1 MGTPSRYYST
11 KAIELRL
18 YAVDSSTSGNLPA
31 SDSVGTTHQIEIRDP
46 DNGTTNF
53 NLPTTFPFTLIIDP
67 DQSTEEVITATAVI
81 GNTYT
86 ITRGSD
92 NSNIA
97 LHNIGAV
104 IKHGVS
110 ARDYADSRVHEAAT
124 SNIHGLG
131 SGSSFVGTTDTQ
143 TLTNKTLT
151 APTFTGTTTASTIN
165 VTTDLQFN
173 AVSLTSAWTAWTAGT
188 SGIAN
193 STVTS
198 RYTQIG
204 KTVHFQY
211 YVAFSGANTGGTTLT
226 FNLPVT
232 AKADNIVAPVRM
244 VSGAANFVGVA
255 SSTST
260 SAMVV
265 NVIGTAATYANLAG
279 ITATVPNTWQSGD
292 YIRVTGTY
300 EAA

>member
-31 SDSVGTTHQIEIRDP
+31 SDSAGTTHQIEIRDK
-46 DNGTTNF
+46 NNNTTNF
-53 NLPTTFPFTLIIDP
+53 NLPTSFPFTLILDP
-67 DQSTEEVITATAVI
+67 DLDTEEVVTATAATTNV
-81 GNTYT
+81 YT

-92 NSNIA
+92 NSNIT
-97 LHNIGAV
+97 LHNVGAV

-110 ARDYADSRVHEAAT
+110 ARDYSDSRDHEAAT
-124 SNIHGLG
+124 NNVHGLAV
-131 SGSSFVGTTDTQ
+131 GSSVVGTTDTQ
-143 TLTNKTLT
+143 TLTNKTLS
-151 APTFTGTTTASTIN
+151 APAFTGTATASTVN

-173 AVSLTSAWTAWTAGT
+173 AVSLTNAWTAWTAGT
-188 SGIAN
+188 AGIAN
-193 STVTS
+193 GTVTS

-211 YVAFSGANTGGTTLT
+211 YVAFFGANTGGTALT

-232 AKADNIVAPVRM
+232 AKADNVVAPVRM
-244 VSGAANFVGVA
+244 VSGASSFVGVA

-265 NVIGTAATYANLAG
+265 NVIGTAATYANLAA
-279 ITATVPNTWQSGD
+279 ITATVPNTWQSAD